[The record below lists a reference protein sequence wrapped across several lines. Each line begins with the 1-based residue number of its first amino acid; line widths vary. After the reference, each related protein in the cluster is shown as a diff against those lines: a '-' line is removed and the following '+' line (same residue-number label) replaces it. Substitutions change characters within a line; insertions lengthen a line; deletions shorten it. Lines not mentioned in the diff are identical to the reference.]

1 MTSDLID
8 RATIVDPKHR
18 RTILIAICFALMA
31 VVASAS
37 GLTVAQPQMALDLSA
52 SQGEVLWIINSY
64 TLALAA
70 LLLPMGAVADHWGR
84 KPVLI
89 VGMAVFGVATAAA
102 GVVDGVGMMIGVRIA
117 AGVGAAMVMP
127 VTLSVITSSF

>member
-1 MTSDLID
+1 MTTEGID
-8 RATIVDPKHR
+8 PATIVDPKRR
-18 RTILIAICFALMA
+18 RTILIAVCTALMA

-37 GLTVAQPQMALDLSA
+37 GLTVTQPQMALDLSA

-89 VGMAVFGVATAAA
+89 VGMGAFGVATAAA
-102 GVVDGVGMMIGVRIA
+102 GSPPESARRW
-117 AGVGAAMVMP
+117 
-127 VTLSVITSSF
+127 SCR